1 MAHDAGSAPA
11 IRLLAVTLDCPDP
24 AALAQFYS
32 EALDLPIT
40 VSTPDFVL
48 VGDEGSLA
56 LGFYRVDDYRPPTWP
71 DSAVQKQAH
80 LDLGVDDLDAAQ
92 ARLVA
97 LGAVEPDVQPSPDR
111 RRVLLD
117 PAGHPFCITL

>member
-1 MAHDAGSAPA
+1 MRGSRPDPA
-11 IRLLAVTLDCPDP
+11 VRLLAVTLDCPDP
-24 AALAQFYS
+24 AALARFYS

-40 VSTPDFVL
+40 VSTPGFVL
-48 VGDEGSLA
+48 VGREGSPG

-71 DSAVQKQAH
+71 ESAVPKQVH

-92 ARLVA
+92 ARLMA
-97 LGAVEPDVQPSPDR
+97 LGAVEPGEQPLPHK

>member
-1 MAHDAGSAPA
+1 MRSSRSDPA
-11 IRLLAVTLDCPDP
+11 VRLLAVTLDCPDP
-24 AALAQFYS
+24 AALARFYS
-32 EALDLPIT
+32 GALDLPIT
-40 VSTPDFVL
+40 VSTPGFVL
-48 VGDEGSLA
+48 VGREGSPG

-71 DSAVQKQAH
+71 DSAVPKQVH

-92 ARLVA
+92 ARLLA
-97 LGAVEPDVQPSPDR
+97 LGAVETEVQPLPHK

>member
-1 MAHDAGSAPA
+1 MTSSRLEPA
-11 IRLLAVTLDCPDP
+11 VRLLAVTLDCADP
-24 AALAQFYS
+24 VALVRFYS
-32 EALDLPIT
+32 EALDLPVT
-40 VSTPDFVL
+40 VSTPGFVL
-48 VGDEGSLA
+48 VGREGSPG

-71 DSAVQKQAH
+71 ESAVPKQVH

-92 ARLVA
+92 ARLIA
-97 LGAVEPDVQPSPDR
+97 LGAVEPEVQPLPHK

>member
-1 MAHDAGSAPA
+1 MTSSRPDPA
-11 IRLLAVTLDCPDP
+11 FRLLAITLDCPDP
-24 AALAQFYS
+24 VRLAQFYS

-40 VSTPDFVL
+40 VSTPGFVL
-48 VGDEGSLA
+48 VGREGSPG

-71 DSAVQKQAH
+71 ESAVPKQVH
-80 LDLGVDDLDAAQ
+80 LDLGVDDLDEAQ
-92 ARLVA
+92 VRLIA
-97 LGAVEPDVQPSPDR
+97 LGAIEPEVQPLPHK

>member
-1 MAHDAGSAPA
+1 MRGPRPDPA
-11 IRLLAVTLDCPDP
+11 VRLLAVTLDCPDP

-32 EALDLPIT
+32 QALNLPIT
-40 VSTPDFVL
+40 VSTPGFVL
-48 VGDEGSLA
+48 VGHEGSPG

-80 LDLGVDDLDAAQ
+80 LDLGVDDLDEAQ
-92 ARLVA
+92 ARLVS
-97 LGAVEPDVQPSPDR
+97 LGAVEPDVQPLPHK

>member
-1 MAHDAGSAPA
+1 MRSSRTDPA
-11 IRLLAVTLDCPDP
+11 VRLLAVTLDCPDP
-24 AALAQFYS
+24 GALARFYS

-40 VSTPDFVL
+40 VSTPGFVL
-48 VGDEGSLA
+48 VGREGA
-56 LGFYRVDDYRPPTWP
+56 PGLGFYRVDDYRPPTWP
-71 DSAVQKQAH
+71 ESAVPKQVH

-92 ARLVA
+92 ARLIA
-97 LGAVEPDVQPSPDR
+97 LGAVEPEVQPLPDK